1 MTLLRPLLK
10 AAGFGTNSAPTT
22 LTVRDDIIV
31 SDRMLANVYGSIQLD
46 TDYTATYEEIATRQL
61 WVRIAVNKLAYAIGR
76 LPLKTFERDGD
87 ERSRISSGALP
98 TLMSAPN
105 STKETG
111 HMPGFIARLAY
122 DLFVYSNAIVVKV
135 QSRPDAAPSELR
147 PMSPRGWTIEESG
160 DYVWRSWTSNRTERF
175 KPWQIIHIV
184 EPGPQHGG
192 LGVSRLEAA
201 RLTLAIEYAA
211 QRFGAATFRNGARP
225 GGIINVKNLPTEPA
239 QRAAAV
245 ERFKAEVMQ
254 RFGGVEK
261 AGLPAVLEGD
271 VDWTALSHNLNDS
284 AVIEHRQLTREE
296 VAALFDIPQPA
307 IGILDEAN
315 FASVDLLHVM
325 FYQDTLGW
333 PVRLIES
340 ALNTQ
345 LVRGVPAFA
354 DQFLEFDLNAVMRGD
369 IASRY
374 RAYATAITS
383 GFKTPNEVRALEND
397 APSDQPGADELHFP
411 LNLSGAVGAQ
421 VAEDAEV

>member
-98 TLMSAPN
+98 ALMSAPN

-160 DYVWRSWTSNRTERF
+160 DYVWRSWTSNRVERF
-175 KPWQIIHIV
+175 QPWQIIHIV

-211 QRFGAATFRNGARP
+211 QRLGAATFQNGARP
-225 GGIINVKNLPTEPA
+225 GGIINVNNLPTDPKE
-239 QRAAAV
+239 RVAAI
-245 ERFKAEVMQ
+245 ERFKVEVMQ
-254 RFGGVEK
+254 RFGGVAK

-271 VDWTALSHNLNDS
+271 VTWTALSHKLDDS

-296 VAALFDIPQPA
+296 VAALYDIPQPA